1 MIYLPLYVTYIISMA
16 EFKVVRDWS
25 LIMGRGCLQN
35 GRGGGASEVL
45 PLQKKGGGAEQVL
58 AMLKGVTTCFEVV
71 LT

>member
-35 GRGGGASEVL
+35 GRGGEQVKFY
-45 PLQKKGGGAEQVL
+45 PYKKKGGGRTSFSHAEGGHN
-58 AMLKGVTTCFEVV
+58 MF
-71 LT
+71 